1 MNRATDQQ
9 PDTGHEPGHPA
20 PGNGQANREQ
30 SPMERPSL
38 RRQEPRVS
46 YAQRGRLGAHIAHS
60 RNDPRAMTAAARG
73 AFLSSFERQADPDGI
88 LPVAERMRRAEHL
101 KKAHFLRLAM
111 KSAATR
117 KARGRSRAASN
128 ASIAP
133 TLNQPATSVGT
144 EPGDAR

>member
-1 MNRATDQQ
+1 MSVATDQQ

-20 PGNGQANREQ
+20 RGNGQVNREQ

-38 RRQEPRVS
+38 RRHEPRVS

-60 RNDPRAMTAAARG
+60 RNDPRAMTAPARG

-101 KKAHFLRLAM
+101 KRAHFLRMAL

-117 KARGRSRAASN
+117 KARGGRRAQST
-128 ASIAP
+128 STSFPSGTAP
-133 TLNQPATSVGT
+133 DATTRRDCSDV
-144 EPGDAR
+144 R

>member
-1 MNRATDQQ
+1 
-9 PDTGHEPGHPA
+9 
-20 PGNGQANREQ
+20 
-30 SPMERPSL
+30 MERPSP

-60 RNDPRAMTAAARG
+60 RNDLRAMTSAARG

-88 LPVAERMRRAEHL
+88 LPVAERLRRAEHL

-117 KARGRSRAASN
+117 KARAGRRLVSKSGAAK
-128 ASIAP
+128 
-133 TLNQPATSVGT
+133 T
-144 EPGDAR
+144 EITPLTPDA